1 MADPAAAA
9 ARNAG
14 DPDDEKRADLG
25 RIETMLRAANS
36 GAWPKGMARAFEAE
50 APRLRLVFDS
60 TPDAMVIRNADGID
74 VFWLSP
80 DMEGHPDAIALGE
93 LLAAAPEM
101 LWELVDELRRRR
113 PAGAVE

>member
-14 DPDDEKRADLG
+14 NPDDENRADLG

-36 GAWPKGMARAFEAE
+36 SAWPRGMGAAFGTEE
-50 APRLRLVFDS
+50 PRLRLVFDS
-60 TPDAMVIRNADGID
+60 TPDAMVIRSADGVD

-101 LWELVDELRRRR
+101 LWELVDEVRLRR
-113 PAGAVE
+113 PAGAVD